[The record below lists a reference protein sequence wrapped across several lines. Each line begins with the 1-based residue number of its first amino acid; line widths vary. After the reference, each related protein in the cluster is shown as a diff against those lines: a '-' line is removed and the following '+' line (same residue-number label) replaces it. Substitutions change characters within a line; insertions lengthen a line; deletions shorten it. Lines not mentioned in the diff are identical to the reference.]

1 MYSTIQPLQATIQVA
16 KTIASVV
23 SPPTLPTTE
32 TKSVQA
38 TAIGFIDNIKSE
50 TLKQTVATQKQLN
63 DFNERCEQVITNIK
77 ALNQDSF
84 QIIDLLILQLMAVAE
99 YTIQGTKLGEYR
111 QQTVFEQ
118 VQKFF
123 NNTLTTN
130 EKVLVLQ
137 LIEQIFKG
145 NQKQLLSIFEDMFS
159 IANGCGL
166 FNSCTAF

>member
-1 MYSTIQPLQATIQVA
+1 MYSTIQPLQAVVQVA
-16 KTIASVV
+16 KTVAAVAS
-23 SPPTLPTTE
+23 PTTE

-77 ALNQDSF
+77 TLNQDSY

-130 EKVLVLQ
+130 EKVLILQ

-145 NQKQLLSIFEDMFS
+145 NKKQLLNIFEDMFS

>member
-1 MYSTIQPLQATIQVA
+1 MYSTIQPLQAVVQVA
-16 KTIASVV
+16 KTVAAAV
-23 SPPTLPTTE
+23 SPPTE

-77 ALNQDSF
+77 TLNQDSY

-130 EKVLVLQ
+130 EKVLILQ

-145 NQKQLLSIFEDMFS
+145 NKKQLLNIFEDMFS

>member
-1 MYSTIQPLQATIQVA
+1 MYSTITRIATQAIPTI
-16 KTIASVV
+16 IASKVESKV
-23 SPPTLPTTE
+23 EEVQS
-32 TKSVQA
+32 KSIQTNV
-38 TAIGFIDNIKSE
+38 IGFIDNIKQE

-77 ALNQDSF
+77 ALNQDSY

-118 VQKFF
+118 IQKFF

-145 NQKQLLSIFEDMFS
+145 NKKQLLDIFEDMFS

-166 FNSCTAF
+166 FSSCTAF